1 MKEERFNYRSEADGL
16 EIRALLVAPEGD
28 VKATLLM
35 AHGIVEHKER
45 YLPMMRFFAENG
57 FACAMN
63 DHRGYGESVK
73 SDDDMGYTYERGAEG
88 TLTDMR
94 TLAQKLNARYPGKK
108 RFVYGHS
115 MGSLCAVNYMQRFG
129 SEINGVIL
137 SGLPANNS
145 AASVG
150 KKYLKL
156 KKMLKG
162 ARFRDESVNKLM
174 FANYASRFK
183 GETSSYSWI
192 CADPESLRA
201 YEADPKCGFLCTVD
215 GYMSLLD
222 LLTGAYERKN
232 WKNVNNMLPVF
243 IAVGADDPCA
253 EGEKGAAEG
262 EKYFKSVGFLRA
274 EHKAYADMR
283 HEIHSERKKDEPLGD
298 MLNRLIAWL

>member
-1 MKEERFNYRSEADGL
+1 MKEEKFTYRSEADGL
-16 EIRALLVAPEGD
+16 EISALLVAPEGE
-28 VKATLLM
+28 VKATVLM
-35 AHGIVEHKER
+35 AHGIVEYKER

-73 SDDDMGYTYERGAEG
+73 SDDDLGFTYERGAEG
-88 TLTDMR
+88 TLRDMR
-94 TLAQKLNARYPGKK
+94 TLGEKLSALYPGRK

-129 SEINGVIL
+129 NELSGVIL
-137 SGLPANNS
+137 SGLPADNS

-162 ARFRDESVNKLM
+162 ARYRDESVNKLM
-174 FANYASRFK
+174 FSNYASRFK
-183 GETSSYSWI
+183 GETSPYAWV
-192 CADPESLRA
+192 CGDTEHLKA
-201 YEADPKCGFLCTVD
+201 YDADPKCGFLCTVD
-215 GYMSLLD
+215 AYLSLLD
-222 LLTGAYERKN
+222 LLTEAYEKKN

-253 EGEKGAAEG
+253 EGEKGAAKG
-262 EKYFKSVGFLRA
+262 EEYFKSVGFLRA

-283 HEIHSERKKDEPLGD
+283 HEIHNEKNSAIPLND
-298 MLNRLIAWL
+298 MLNRLAAWL

>member
-1 MKEERFNYRSEADGL
+1 MKEERFSYPSEVDGL
-16 EIRALLVAPEGD
+16 EIRALLLAPEGE
-28 VKATLLM
+28 VKATILM
-35 AHGIVEHKER
+35 AHGIMEHKER
-45 YLPMMRFFAENG
+45 YLPMMRFFAQNG

-73 SDDDMGYTYERGAEG
+73 SDDDLGFTYEQGAEG
-88 TLTDMR
+88 TLRDMR
-94 TLAQKLNARYPGKK
+94 SLAERLNARYPGKK

-115 MGSLCAVNYMQRFG
+115 MGSLCAVNYLRRFG
-129 SEINGVIL
+129 SELNGVIL
-137 SGLPANNS
+137 SGFPANNS
-145 AASVG
+145 AAPMG

-156 KKMLKG
+156 KRMLKG

-174 FANYASRFK
+174 FANYAARFK
-183 GETSSYSWI
+183 GESSPYSWI
-192 CADPESLRA
+192 CADAEHRSA

-215 GYMSLLD
+215 GYLSLLD
-222 LLTGAYERKN
+222 LLTEAYERKT

-262 EKYFKSVGFLRA
+262 ERYFKSLGFVRA
-274 EHKAYADMR
+274 EHKAYPGMR
-283 HEIHSERKKDEPLGD
+283 HEIHGERNCQQPLGD